1 MRIAVGGF
9 QHESHSFAPRP
20 TRYVDFV
27 QPGGFPPLTAGA
39 GLFAAMAGTSTALA
53 GAIAAG
59 TEAGAELV
67 PLAYAFANPAGP
79 VQDEAF
85 ERIASLICAQLSNA
99 LDTGALDGIY
109 LDLHGAAVADS
120 FPDMEGELLRRVRA
134 IAGAVP
140 LTISLDPHCNL
151 TPRMVALVDALVPYR
166 TYPHVDMKPAGAQA
180 MALLLARIARG
191 APWARA
197 FRQVDFLIPLPAQC
211 TLTAP
216 MSPVLDKRAALAA
229 HEGVVEMAFCF
240 GFPYADFHDCG
251 VALAAYADTQPQADE
266 AADALLHFINSAEA
280 SFKLDVIPAADAV
293 ATAIRIAATASRPV
307 IIADTQDNPGGGGHG
322 DTTGLLAELIHQHAP
337 GAVLGLIND
346 AETAAIC
353 HAAGIGAELT
363 LSLGGKS
370 DNAPLEVE
378 ATVLQLTDGNFIGT
392 GPMVKGNKAAI
403 GPCALLDIAG
413 VRVIVSSRKIQAL
426 DQSLLR
432 HVGIEPSECKI
443 IVLKSSVHFRADY
456 QPIAETVIVAAAPG
470 PVIADPAGLPFQHL
484 RPGLRLR
491 PMANQAAS

>member
-166 TYPHVDMKPAGAQA
+166 TYPHRP
-180 MALLLARIARG
+180 RG
-191 APWARA
+191 AMGTRIPPGRLPDPAARA
-197 FRQVDFLIPLPAQC
+197 
-211 TLTAP
+211 
-216 MSPVLDKRAALAA
+216 MHA
-229 HEGVVEMAFCF
+229 HS
-240 GFPYADFHDCG
+240 
-251 VALAAYADTQPQADE
+251 T
-266 AADALLHFINSAEA
+266 
-280 SFKLDVIPAADAV
+280 DV
-293 ATAIRIAATASRPV
+293 
-307 IIADTQDNPGGGGHG
+307 
-322 DTTGLLAELIHQHAP
+322 P
-337 GAVLGLIND
+337 GA
-346 AETAAIC
+346 
-353 HAAGIGAELT
+353 
-363 LSLGGKS
+363 
-370 DNAPLEVE
+370 
-378 ATVLQLTDGNFIGT
+378 
-392 GPMVKGNKAAI
+392 
-403 GPCALLDIAG
+403 
-413 VRVIVSSRKIQAL
+413 R
-426 DQSLLR
+426 
-432 HVGIEPSECKI
+432 
-443 IVLKSSVHFRADY
+443 
-456 QPIAETVIVAAAPG
+456 
-470 PVIADPAGLPFQHL
+470 
-484 RPGLRLR
+484 
-491 PMANQAAS
+491 